1 MSDIFFYTSFAA
13 YKTGAGGHKV
23 IDILIIAIMS
33 GAKTWEDI
41 ESYGHDTTPATPAFA
56 RNTQRSLMPSAG
68 HTADVISS
76 SQKKRNPKRPKKS

>member
-33 GAKTWEDI
+33 GAKSWEDI
-41 ESYGHDTTPATPAFA
+41 KSYEQ
-56 RNTQRSLMPSAG
+56 NSVRS
-68 HTADVISS
+68 
-76 SQKKRNPKRPKKS
+76 